1 MVNSSVAVFPPH
13 RRVSVLGSAESRRR
27 SVRRRI
33 GLAWVLL
40 FLNTLTFYAG
50 TWTGEPLLLPIPHR
64 IGQLITQGALPAA
77 LLLVL
82 SLNRRL
88 LIRPNVFLGLLSL
101 LVIGGL
107 ISGLG
112 HPGGHLTGTLYR
124 TIRFTGFVVTLWL
137 LTPWWGRRDMLL
149 LKYQIIAMST
159 ALGATVLGLVLAPG
173 RALSGGRLA
182 GTIWPTPPTQVAD
195 FAAATLG
202 LVVVFWLGGMVRG
215 RVTLAVVALVGAV
228 LLLTHS
234 RTELIAMMAGI
245 IVAGLSLFSAKA
257 RVRKFFAAASV
268 AASGAVVLFSG
279 LLTSW
284 LARGQEGR
292 QLADLTGRTAVWS
305 AVIKMPRDIFH
316 AIFGFGFSNDSFN
329 GLPIDSSWLASY
341 YDFGFFGVAVCAAMV
356 LFVLTAACLQPRSP
370 QRALALYLVTY
381 LLVRSF
387 TETGLSLASANLL
400 DLAVAASLL
409 LPPLASRR
417 AS

>member
-1 MVNSSVAVFPPH
+1 MNSSVAVFVPR
-13 RRVSVLGSAESRRR
+13 RRVSVLGSAEAHRR

-33 GLAWVLL
+33 GLAWLLL

-50 TWTGEPLLLPIPHR
+50 TWDGQPLVLPIPHR
-64 IGQLITQGALPAA
+64 IGQVITQGALPVA

-82 SLNRRL
+82 SVNRRL
-88 LIRPNVFLGLLSL
+88 LIRPNTFLALLSL
-101 LVIGGL
+101 LAIGAL

-112 HPGGHLTGTLYR
+112 HPGGHIAGTTYR
-124 TIRFTGFVVTLWL
+124 TIRFAGFVVALWL

-149 LKYQIIAMST
+149 LKYQLTAMSI
-159 ALGATVLGLVLAPG
+159 ALGAVVLGFVLAPG

-195 FAAATLG
+195 FSAATLG
-202 LVVVFWLGGMVRG
+202 LVVVFWLGGIVRG
-215 RVTLAVVALVGAV
+215 RLTLAVVALVGT
-228 LLLTHS
+228 LLVLTHS
-234 RTELIAMMAGI
+234 RTELIAMVAGI
-245 IVAGLSLFSAKA
+245 IVAGLSLFQAKA
-257 RVRKFFAAASV
+257 RVRKFFATASL
-268 AASGAVVLFSG
+268 AASGAVVLLSG

-292 QLADLTGRTAVWS
+292 QLTGLTGRTAVWS
-305 AVIKMPRDIFH
+305 AVIKAPRDIFQ
-316 AIFGFGFSNDSFN
+316 AIFGFGLSNDSFN
-329 GLPIDSSWLASY
+329 GLPIDSNWLAAY
-341 YDFGFFGVAVCAAMV
+341 YDFGFVGVALCTAMV

-370 QRALALYLVTY
+370 QRALALYLVVY

-400 DLAVAASLL
+400 DLTVAASLL
-409 LPPLASRR
+409 LPSLAARR